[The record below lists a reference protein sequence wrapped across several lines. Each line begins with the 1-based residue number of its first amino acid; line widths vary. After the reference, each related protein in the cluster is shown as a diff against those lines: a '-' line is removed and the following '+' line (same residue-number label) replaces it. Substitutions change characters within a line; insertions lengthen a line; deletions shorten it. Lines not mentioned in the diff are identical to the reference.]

1 LQKGASRRIGTS
13 TEIRA
18 AAFAQSEM
26 KPSVTRWLKS
36 IGDAVTSDEPLLR
49 VVTSNGT
56 VEITVPVTG
65 VLPQVRSTDGQFVQ
79 ANAVLG
85 TITEY

>member
-1 LQKGASRRIGTS
+1 
-13 TEIRA
+13 
-18 AAFAQSEM
+18 M

-65 VLPQVRSTDGQFVQ
+65 VLPQVRDGQFVQ